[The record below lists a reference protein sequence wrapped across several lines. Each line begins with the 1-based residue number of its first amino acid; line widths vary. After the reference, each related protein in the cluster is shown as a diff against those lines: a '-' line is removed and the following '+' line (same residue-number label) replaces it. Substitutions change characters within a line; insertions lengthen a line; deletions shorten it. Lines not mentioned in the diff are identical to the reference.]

1 MSNAE
6 NRACLQDLQ
15 ATDPATT
22 RTASSRIRVAS
33 SETRTTGSSK
43 KNSDF
48 QQWRNDQQS
57 RLPWIKGDPGKGKT
71 MLLCGIINEL
81 IKPTS
86 HTTNVSFFFCRR
98 SRAIAVGSARSPS
111 HMTRHGSHRRVK
123 IWDASSGGVPAD
135 ARYWQ
140 GTLKHII
147 RYHQLVSSH

>member
-15 ATDPATT
+15 ATDP
-22 RTASSRIRVAS
+22 RDDKDRIEQDKGGLFGDS
-33 SETRTTGSSK
+33 YHWILE

-86 HTTNVSFFFCRR
+86 HTTNVSFFFFCRR

-111 HMTRHGSHRRVK
+111 HMTRHGSRRRVK
-123 IWDASSGGVPAD
+123 V
-135 ARYWQ
+135 
-140 GTLKHII
+140 
-147 RYHQLVSSH
+147 